1 MKKYLSQILA
11 LLFLLVIAGS
21 KLMAIGQQ
29 MPTTATTQ
37 VVEKVVSTHKHSI
50 KAYEHR
56 LVKHTSDQN
65 SFTTIEADAQDFDFA
80 DLFTF
85 VAIASKVLV
94 FAFILSFLN
103 TKYKKR
109 YFFYNAFIRLFST
122 KYIVLRTLRI

>member
-21 KLMAIGQQ
+21 KLTAIGQQ
-29 MPTTATTQ
+29 IPTTSTSKI
-37 VVEKVVSTHKHSI
+37 VDKVVNTHKHSI

-56 LVKHTSDQN
+56 LVKYASDQN
-65 SFTTIEADAQDFDFA
+65 SFTTIEADAQDFDFS

-85 VAIASKVLV
+85 VAITAKVLV

-103 TKYKKR
+103 TKYKKHR
-109 YFFYNAFIRLFST
+109 FFYDAFIRLFST